1 MSNITI
7 TLEEYAELLK
17 LKRADMLN
25 NFLGIFQRQLLE
37 CAMTTERAYWPEL
50 INKAFR
56 FAEGDDP
63 KGAAIYL
70 KEYQ

>member
-1 MSNITI
+1 
-7 TLEEYAELLK
+7 
-17 LKRADMLN
+17 
-25 NFLGIFQRQLLE
+25 
-37 CAMTTERAYWPEL
+37 MTTERAHWPEL

-63 KGAAIYL
+63 KGAALYM